1 MNQIIKL
8 YNKGKYQLDVKGK
21 FKQLVEDIP
30 EENLVSAWEITSFT
44 ALIVQ
49 TLKGKRDNLSI
60 SLVTIFFQ

>member
-30 EENLVSAWEITSFT
+30 EENLVSVWEITSFT

>member
-8 YNKGKYQLDVKGK
+8 YNKGQYQLDVKGK

-30 EENLVSAWEITSFT
+30 EENLVSAWEMTSFM

-49 TLKGKRDNLSI
+49 TLKWKGIIYLHH
-60 SLVTIFFQ
+60 